1 MRLLVRCEQVLTAV
15 KTFLDREH
23 CFEQQ
28 RYIEPNARNQTS
40 ALKNR
45 NLPQFSLEF
54 GCNTRNYSNAQT
66 FSELELKSR
75 RLLITEVFFSFSKHA
90 LPKTKRLQLNKKLRT
105 SLIYVKL
112 EAKAEDCKTLQTPLV
127 SQRVL
132 LTGRPQTC

>member
-1 MRLLVRCEQVLTAV
+1 
-15 KTFLDREH
+15 
-23 CFEQQ
+23 
-28 RYIEPNARNQTS
+28 
-40 ALKNR
+40 
-45 NLPQFSLEF
+45 
-54 GCNTRNYSNAQT
+54 
-66 FSELELKSR
+66 LKSR

-132 LTGRPQTC
+132 LTGRPQTCWLFSTWCFSIFFKILKSQRYYLGNGWR